1 MTGGISELS
10 STING
15 VASTWSRMF
24 VIRLTG
30 LLTLKLK
37 GYEK

>member
-1 MTGGISELS
+1 MRSSSRLLTG
-10 STING
+10 
-15 VASTWSRMF
+15 MF

-30 LLTLKLK
+30 LLTLKLQ